1 MGIKSFYN
9 LARVYASSRKN
20 QNIEMTEEATQQL
33 SERYIVHLVN
43 FGCAFDFEAALRIA
57 TEKSEK

>member
-9 LARVYASSRKN
+9 FAHVYASSQKN
-20 QNIEMTEEATQQL
+20 QNIKMTEEATQQL
-33 SERYIVHLVN
+33 SERYIVHLVS
-43 FGCAFDFEAALRIA
+43 FGCAFDFEAVLRTA